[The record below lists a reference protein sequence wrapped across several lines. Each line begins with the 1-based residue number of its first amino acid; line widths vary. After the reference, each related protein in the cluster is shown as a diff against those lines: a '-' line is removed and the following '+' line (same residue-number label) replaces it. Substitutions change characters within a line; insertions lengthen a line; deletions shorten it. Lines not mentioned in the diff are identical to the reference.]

1 MQLYVMS
8 RLKWRTPC
16 SVCPILLIASPR
28 SARYSCVGVC
38 VGEGGVGTMK
48 PRVIRFMTFL
58 APNMYPVYRR
68 VAELVGQRLG
78 YAVEVSVG
86 AHFSAFAR
94 GEADVGFICGL
105 PYVEL
110 ARQEPSPVA
119 LLAAP
124 VLQGERYRGQP
135 IYFSDVV
142 VRHNSPF
149 EVFADLRGRSWAY
162 NDIESHSGYNITR
175 YTLVRMGETRD
186 FFGQVVAAGFH
197 QRALRMVATGRVD
210 AAAIDSQVLAIELR
224 EHPQLAARVR
234 IIATLGPASIQ
245 PVVAARHVPPALRD
259 DLRAALCALGDDP
272 DAREWLDFGYVARF
286 VPIADAAY
294 DDIRAM
300 VAAAE
305 AADFLMLR

>member
-1 MQLYVMS
+1 
-8 RLKWRTPC
+8 
-16 SVCPILLIASPR
+16 
-28 SARYSCVGVC
+28 
-38 VGEGGVGTMK
+38 MK
-48 PRVIRFMTFL
+48 SRVIRFKTFL

-78 YAVEVSVG
+78 CAVELSVG
-86 AHFSAFAR
+86 ASFTAFAC

-110 ARQEPSPVA
+110 ARQEPPPVT

-124 VLQGERYRGQP
+124 VLQGERYCGQP

-142 VRHNSPF
+142 VSQNSPCGA
-149 EVFADLRGRSWAY
+149 FADLRGRSWAY

-175 YTLVRMGETRD
+175 YTLTQMGETRG
-186 FFGQVVAAGFH
+186 FFGRLVAAGYH
-197 QRALRMVATGRVD
+197 QRALRMVAAGQVD
-210 AAAIDSQVLAIELR
+210 AAAIDSQTLAIELR
-224 EHPQLAARVR
+224 QHPDLAARVR
-234 IIATLGPASIQ
+234 VIATFGPATIQ
-245 PVVAARHVPPALRD
+245 PVVAARHISATMCE
-259 DLRAALCALGDDP
+259 DLCAALCALGDDP
-272 DAREWLDFGYVARF
+272 DARDSLDFGYVARF

-305 AADFLMLR
+305 AANFLTLR